1 MSDSEARAANV
12 GGESSVRCFRGPTMS
27 RIAKHPVSVPSDVQV
42 TISGQD
48 VTAKGKLG
56 QLSMRVIDEVA
67 VAQEGDQITVDAAQ
81 QLAPGRNM
89 WATSRTLIN
98 NLVVGVSEGFQKQLE
113 INGVG
118 YRAAVQ
124 GKDLVLQ
131 LGYSHEVR
139 HPIPDGI
146 TVKCERPTAITISGA
161 DKQRVGQVAAEV
173 RAYRKPEPFKGK
185 GVKYADETILRK
197 EGKKK

>member
-1 MSDSEARAANV
+1 
-12 GGESSVRCFRGPTMS
+12 MS
-27 RIAKHPVSVPSDVQV
+27 RIAKNPVSVPSDVQV

-48 VTAKGKLG
+48 ITAKGKLG

-67 VAQEGDQITVDAAQ
+67 VAQEGDRISVTPRSNSR
-81 QLAPGRNM
+81 LARNM

-185 GVKYADETILRK
+185 GVKYATETILRK